1 MNKIHYST
9 IAQYGTCPHQ
19 YKLRYVDG
27 IETIFDCDPQNA
39 LVIGTALHRGVET
52 DVETAIK
59 EYYASYPIIDD
70 RHVTEAMKLEYLIQ
84 EVKKVVPEGEH
95 EVNFQTD
102 DYEGTIDLLVP
113 VGKGMWLDAP
123 DGPTECDY
131 YDIYDFKYSNNV
143 DNYMKSAQLHLY
155 KYFFEQANPGKRI
168 RKLFFVFVPKCNLRI
183 KYKNKTNP
191 RDETIYE
198 FRKRCMEDLKQK
210 EVRVIEVNFDYTK
223 VTEFLRQAIRCANDE
238 EYPKTPSRLCD
249 WCNYKAFC
257 QEGNDFMNLPKN
269 ERREPTVSAKK
280 KLWLY
285 APPFAGKTTLTDQFP
300 DPLILTTD
308 GNINNV
314 TAPYVYIKDEV
325 TVTGRITSRKFAW
338 EVFKDAIAELEK
350 KQNDFK
356 TISLDL
362 VEDTRE
368 MCRLYMYDKLGIQ
381 HESDSGFGKGWDIIK
396 TEYLSTM
403 RRFFNLDYENII
415 ICSHEDISKNLT
427 KKSGEQV
434 TRIAPNIQEAIATKL
449 AGMVD
454 IVARIIVNDDNTR
467 TISFKTDNIIF
478 GGGRLNVTGREIP
491 CSYDDLME
499 VYAEASN
506 GGNTTS
512 SAKSGRSD
520 RRSRKDDNG
529 FDGTTE
535 RTSEGTGEP
544 MEGIEAKVGEEAT
557 LEEPPKRKRRA
568 SKAEESTNDEAPVA
582 ESEAVESVEE
592 FAGQDSLEEQAA
604 NEKKVE
610 ELQKTRRRRRTEE
623 VPAEDAVAVDDEGN
637 ETPLTDLVPE
647 TKGETVIAEVPTE
660 EAPRRR
666 RRRAE

>member
-1 MNKIHYST
+1 MNRIHYST
-9 IAQYGTCPHQ
+9 VAQHGTCPYQ

-27 IETIFDCDPQNA
+27 IETIFDADPQNA
-39 LVIGTALHRGVET
+39 LVIGTALHRGMET
-52 DVETAIK
+52 DAETAIK

-70 RHVTEAMKLEYLIQ
+70 RHVTEAIKLEYLIQ

-113 VGKGMWLDAP
+113 VGELTMEEKD
-123 DGPTECDY
+123 DICCECDKQDNCGYCCSGHCPKGKYAHY
-131 YDIYDFKYSNNV
+131 YDLYDFKYSNNV
-143 DNYMKSAQLHLY
+143 DHYMESAQLHLY
-155 KYFFEQANPGKRI
+155 KYFFEQANPTKRI

-210 EVRVIEVNFDYTK
+210 EVQVKEVIFDYTK
-223 VTEFLRQAIRCANDE
+223 ITEFLRQAIRCVSDE
-238 EYPKTPSRLCD
+238 EYPKNPSRLCD
-249 WCNYKAFC
+249 WCNYKDYC
-257 QEGNDFMNLPKN
+257 EKGIDYMVLPKN
-269 ERREPTVSAKK
+269 ERRDITISGKK

-285 APPFAGKTTLTDQFP
+285 APPFAGKTTLTDKFP

-325 TVTGRITSRKFAW
+325 TVTGRITNRKFAW
-338 EVFKDAIAELEK
+338 EVFKETIEELEK

-467 TISFKTDNIIF
+467 TISFKTDNVIF

-491 CSYDDLME
+491 CDYDELMA
-499 VYAEASN
+499 VYTEASN
-506 GGNTTS
+506 GGTGESTS
-512 SAKSGRSD
+512 K
-520 RRSRKDDNG
+520 RSRSTKPAGGNNTSDSG
-529 FDGTTE
+529 AVSGTAEETDG
-535 RTSEGTGEP
+535 GNN
-544 MEGIEAKVGEEAT
+544 EAT
-557 LEEPPKRKRRA
+557 PAPEETKTETPKRKRRA
-568 SKAEESTNDEAPVA
+568 AKADESPETEVSAPKEKTESIEEQV
-582 ESEAVESVEE
+582 
-592 FAGQDSLEEQAA
+592 GQDSLEDQAA
-604 NEKKVE
+604 DEKRLVE
-610 ELQKTRRRRRTEE
+610 AK
-623 VPAEDAVAVDDEGN
+623 
-637 ETPLTDLVPE
+637 
-647 TKGETVIAEVPTE
+647 TE

>member
-1 MNKIHYST
+1 MNRIHYSS
-9 IAQYGTCPHQ
+9 IAQYNNCPYQ
-19 YKLRYVDG
+19 YKLRYVDE
-27 IETIFDCDPQNA
+27 IETIFDAEPANPLA
-39 LVIGTALHRGVET
+39 IGTAFHRGMET

-59 EYYASYPIIDD
+59 EYYATYPIIDD
-70 RHVTEAMKLEYLIQ
+70 RHVTEAMKLEYLIK
-84 EVKKVVPEGEH
+84 EAKKIIPDGEH
-95 EVNFQTD
+95 EVNFKTD

-113 VGKGMWLDAP
+113 SGWMAKDSPYNPYNEDVSV
-123 DGPTECDY
+123 

-143 DNYMKSAQLHLY
+143 KNYMESPQLHLY
-155 KYFFEQANPGKRI
+155 KYFFEQANPGKKI
-168 RKLFFVFVPKCNLRI
+168 RKLFFVFIPKCNLKI

-191 RDETIYE
+191 RDETLYE

-210 EVRVIEVNFDYTK
+210 EIQIKEVIYDYTK
-223 VTEFLRQAIRCANDE
+223 VTEFLRQAIRCANDKE
-238 EYPKTPSRLCD
+238 FQKNPTRLCD

-257 QEGNDFMNLPKN
+257 QEGHDYMNLPKN
-269 ERREPTVSAKK
+269 ERRALTATARKK
-280 KLWLY
+280 IWLY

-314 TAPYVYIKDEV
+314 TAPYVYIRDEV
-325 TVTGRITSRKFAW
+325 SVTGRITSRKFAW
-338 EVFKDAIAELEK
+338 EIFKETIAELEK

-403 RRFFNLDYENII
+403 RRFFNLDYDNII

-491 CSYDDLME
+491 CTYDDLME
-499 VYAEASN
+499 VYAEAN
-506 GGNTTS
+506 HG
-512 SAKSGRSD
+512 
-520 RRSRKDDNG
+520 
-529 FDGTTE
+529 GTTE
-535 RTSEGTGEP
+535 TVSRNSRRTESTGRNDEVVRGNDSGNSNGTDESIFTAETP
-544 MEGIEAKVGEEAT
+544 ETQETVVEET
-557 LEEPPKRKRRA
+557 PKRKRRV
-568 SKAEESTNDEAPVA
+568 AETKEPAKDEAPAA
-582 ESEAVESVEE
+582 ETTPVESVEE
-592 FAGQDSLEEQAA
+592 ITGQDSLEEQEA
-604 NEKKVE
+604 NEKKLAETQAAKTE
-610 ELQKTRRRRRTEE
+610 ETPRRRRRRTE
-623 VPAEDAVAVDDEGN
+623 
-637 ETPLTDLVPE
+637 
-647 TKGETVIAEVPTE
+647 
-660 EAPRRR
+660 
-666 RRRAE
+666 

>member
-19 YKLRYVDG
+19 YKLRYVEG
-27 IETIFDCDPQNA
+27 IETIFDSDPQNA

-59 EYYASYPIIDD
+59 EYYATYPIIDD

-113 VGKGMWLDAP
+113 VGKGIWLDAP
-123 DGPTECDY
+123 PDESMECDY

-143 DNYMKSAQLHLY
+143 NNYMKSPQLHLY

-168 RKLFFVFVPKCNLRI
+168 RKLFFVFVPKCNLKI

-210 EVRVIEVNFDYTK
+210 EVQIKEVKYDYTK
-223 VTEFLRQAIRCANDE
+223 VIEFLRQAIRCANDN
-238 EYPKTPSRLCD
+238 EYQKNPSRLCD
-249 WCNYKAFC
+249 WCEYKAFC
-257 QEGNDFMNLPKN
+257 QEGHDFMNLPKN
-269 ERREPTVSAKK
+269 ERRNPTVSAKK
-280 KLWLY
+280 KIWLY

-308 GNINNV
+308 GNVNNV
-314 TAPYVYIKDEV
+314 TAPYVYIRDEI
-325 TVTGRITSRKFAW
+325 TVTGRITNRKFAW
-338 EVFKDAIAELEK
+338 EVFKDTIEELEK

-403 RRFFNLDYENII
+403 RRFFNLDYDNLI

-427 KKSGEQV
+427 KKSGEQI

-499 VYAEASN
+499 VYAEANN
-506 GGNTTS
+506 GGTTES
-512 SAKSGRSD
+512 TAKSSGNS
-520 RRSRKDDNG
+520 RRSRKEDSG
-529 FDGTTE
+529 FTGTTE
-535 RTSEGTGEP
+535 RISEGTGEP
-544 MEGIEAKVGEEAT
+544 MEGIEAKIGDEAT

-568 SKAEESTNDEAPVA
+568 TKAKEHVEDEASTTETISA
-582 ESEAVESVEE
+582 ESVEE
-592 FAGQDSLEEQAA
+592 LTGQDSLEEQEA
-604 NEKKVE
+604 NEKKLAE
-610 ELQKTRRRRRTEE
+610 IQKTHRKRRTEEVPTEETKEEAKETPAAEETPRRRRRRTE
-623 VPAEDAVAVDDEGN
+623 
-637 ETPLTDLVPE
+637 
-647 TKGETVIAEVPTE
+647 
-660 EAPRRR
+660 
-666 RRRAE
+666 

>member
-1 MNKIHYST
+1 MDKIHYST
-9 IAQYGTCPHQ
+9 IAQYGTCPYQ

-27 IETIFDCDPQNA
+27 IKTIFDADPQNA
-39 LVIGTALHRGVET
+39 LVIGTALHKGVET

-59 EYYASYPIIDD
+59 EYYATYPIIDD

-113 VGKGMWLDAP
+113 TELTMEEKD
-123 DGPTECDY
+123 DICCECDKQDDCGHCCSGRCDRGKFANY

-143 DNYMKSAQLHLY
+143 KNYMESPQLHLY
-155 KYFFEQANPGKRI
+155 KYFFEQANPSKRI

-198 FRKRCMEDLKQK
+198 FRNRCMEDLKQK
-210 EVRVIEVNFDYTK
+210 EVQIKEVTYDYTK

-238 EYPKTPSRLCD
+238 EYQKNPSRLCD

-257 QEGNDFMNLPKN
+257 QEGHDFMNLPKN
-269 ERREPTVSAKK
+269 ERRNPTISAKK
-280 KLWLY
+280 KIWLY

-314 TAPYVYIKDEV
+314 TAPYVYIKDDV
-325 TVTGRITSRKFAW
+325 TVTGRITNRKFAW
-338 EVFKDAIAELEK
+338 QVFKETIEELEK

-403 RRFFNLDYENII
+403 RRFFNLDYDNLI

-427 KKSGEQV
+427 KKSGELV

-499 VYAEASN
+499 VYAEANN
-506 GGNTTS
+506 GEAPKTKRQT
-512 SAKSGRSD
+512 
-520 RRSRKDDNG
+520 
-529 FDGTTE
+529 
-535 RTSEGTGEP
+535 
-544 MEGIEAKVGEEAT
+544 AKVEKSTENEAPATEAT
-557 LEEPPKRKRRA
+557 TA
-568 SKAEESTNDEAPVA
+568 T
-582 ESEAVESVEE
+582 ESVEE
-592 FAGQDSLEEQAA
+592 FAGQDSLEQQAA
-604 NEKKVE
+604 DEKRLAEQQTKRSRRIRKSSGETTNETTDDESAEAAASKSVDSSNVE
-610 ELQKTRRRRRTEE
+610 E
-623 VPAEDAVAVDDEGN
+623 ASAS
-637 ETPLTDLVPE
+637 ETP
-647 TKGETVIAEVPTE
+647 A

>member
-1 MNKIHYST
+1 MKKIHYST

-19 YKLRYVDG
+19 YKLRYVDE
-27 IETIFDCDPQNA
+27 IETIFDADPQNA
-39 LVIGTALHRGVET
+39 LVIGTALHKGVET

-59 EYYASYPIIDD
+59 EYYATYPIIDD

-102 DYEGTIDLLVP
+102 DYEGTIDLL
-113 VGKGMWLDAP
+113 AP
-123 DGPTECDY
+123 CGWMTKDSPYNQYGEDVTL
-131 YDIYDFKYSNNV
+131 YDIYDFKYSSNV

-210 EVRVIEVNFDYTK
+210 EIQVKEVAYDYTK

-238 EYPKTPSRLCD
+238 EYPKNPSRLCD
-249 WCNYKAFC
+249 WCNYKDFC
-257 QEGNDFMNLPKN
+257 QEGNDYMNLPKN
-269 ERREPTVSAKK
+269 ERRNLTVSAKK
-280 KLWLY
+280 KLWFY
-285 APPFAGKTTLTDQFP
+285 APPFAGKTTLTDKFP

-325 TVTGRITSRKFAW
+325 SVTGRITNRKFAW
-338 EVFKDAIAELEK
+338 EVFKDTIEELEK

-403 RRFFNLDYENII
+403 RRFFNLDYDNII

-454 IVARIIVNDDNTR
+454 IVARIIVNDDNSR

-491 CSYDDLME
+491 CDYDELMA
-499 VYAEASN
+499 VYTEASN
-506 GGNTTS
+506 GGTIESNS
-512 SAKSGRSD
+512 
-520 RRSRKDDNG
+520 RRSKRDEPARGRNSENSKALPE
-529 FDGTTE
+529 FDGTVE
-535 RTSEGTGEP
+535 RTSEGTGEK
-544 MEGIEAKVGEEAT
+544 MEAVEAKIGEENT

-568 SKAEESTNDEAPVA
+568 APVEEPADNEAPAPEETSAEESI
-582 ESEAVESVEE
+582 EE
-592 FAGQDSLEEQAA
+592 QVGQDSLKEQEAFEQQNA
-604 NEKKVE
+604 
-610 ELQKTRRRRRTEE
+610 
-623 VPAEDAVAVDDEGN
+623 PAEEA
-637 ETPLTDLVPE
+637 P
-647 TKGETVIAEVPTE
+647 KTE

-666 RRRAE
+666 RRRTE